1 MMATDIER
9 ISRLETEVGQMKID
23 IAVAQTD
30 IQSVKNKLDKIDQN
44 INKLLWLVGG
54 AIVLAILKTT
64 FGGSLF

>member
-1 MMATDIER
+1 MMPTETER
-9 ISRLETEVGQMKID
+9 ITRLESDVGQMKID

>member
-1 MMATDIER
+1 MMPTETER
-9 ISRLETEVGQMKID
+9 ITRLESDVGQMKID

-30 IQSVKNKLDKIDQN
+30 IQSVKNKLD
-44 INKLLWLVGG
+44 GG